1 VPVVADFPAW
11 FWFLVLTPFGLVWGS
26 FLNVVIHRVPRG
38 ENVAY
43 PPSRCP
49 GCGARI
55 APRDNVPVLSYLLL
69 RGRAR
74 CCGIKISPRYP
85 LIEALG
91 GALAAALV
99 QLVLLELSP
108 DTSAG
113 RALGIFSLSFALGLA
128 LLALAFIDLE
138 YMILPDSLT
147 LGAGLLGLVS
157 AGVRGTGFINSAIGA
172 AVGFAI
178 IYLPFELLYSKLR
191 GTPGMGRGDAKLA
204 ALAGAWFGAPGA
216 VFALFAGACPAEAVA
231 QERAEVE
238 AEYAAAEGEA
248 RAELERER
256 QLDPMLRDAEEG
268 LGQARVPFGPF
279 LALATLEFLLFERAI
294 LAELFEPLK
303 ALWS

>member
-1 VPVVADFPAW
+1 
-11 FWFLVLTPFGLVWGS
+11 VWGS
-26 FLNVVIHRVPRG
+26 FLNVVIHRLPRG

-49 GCGARI
+49 GCGANI
-55 APRDNVPVLSYLLL
+55 APYDNVPVLSYLLL

-74 CCGIKISPRYP
+74 CCGTKISPRYP

-91 GALAAALV
+91 GVLAAALV

-108 DTSAG
+108 DTSAL

-157 AGVRGTGFINSAIGA
+157 AGVRGTGFVNSAVGA

-191 GTPGMGRGDAKLA
+191 GAPGMGRGDAKLA

-216 VFALFAGACPAEAVA
+216 VFALFAGACQATLVVLAVYFATGKLEEPEAVA
-231 QERAEVE
+231 QERAEFE

-256 QLDPMLRDAEEG
+256 ELDPMLRDAEEG